1 MANKVL
7 ATLTVLVGGLGS
19 VLGLLA
25 AFGVDL
31 SKAQDEAIIGVAGLV
46 LLVLGSWFH
55 PSIPLGQ
62 KTSTP

>member
-1 MANKVL
+1 MANRVL

-19 VLGLLA
+19 ILGLLA

-31 SKAQDEAIIGVAGLV
+31 SKAQDEAIIGAAGLV

-55 PSIPLGQ
+55 PDVPVGNRS
-62 KTSTP
+62 